1 MTQFLE
7 GCTPPFIN
15 IRGKG
20 GGGSDYDALCMQFFL
35 CVYFLK
41 KNLAIAL
48 RKRIRL
54 SNDNQKKKKKI
65 VKLFV
70 NMFPK
75 FAEEKNVYW
84 NFDALQEVKQMNMNN
99 KKDTMNYR

>member
-15 IRGKG
+15 IRGK

-54 SNDNQKKKKKI
+54 SNDNHKKKKKI

-70 NMFPK
+70 NISFLNLQKKRMFIGILMLYRK
-75 FAEEKNVYW
+75 
-84 NFDALQEVKQMNMNN
+84 LN
-99 KKDTMNYR
+99 K

>member
-1 MTQFLE
+1 MT
-7 GCTPPFIN
+7 I
-15 IRGKG
+15 K
-20 GGGSDYDALCMQFFL
+20 
-35 CVYFLK
+35 
-41 KNLAIAL
+41 
-48 RKRIRL
+48 
-54 SNDNQKKKKKI
+54 KKKKKI